1 MWKKM
6 AKWLAG
12 ILLFPVAL
20 VLLVFFL
27 LYLPPVQNLL
37 QEKLSAQASQA
48 LGMQVGVGGIRLSLP
63 FDLLVQD
70 VEVVDGEDS
79 LLVAREL
86 VLDVDL
92 LPLFAGKVEINSFS
106 FGGIRL
112 NTAGLI
118 PGMELQGSLGR
129 FFLQSHGVD
138 LFREDVVV
146 NKVEIEGADVSL
158 LLGDMEEEEDTT
170 ASSPLNW
177 KILLESLALKDIKFR
192 MEMPADSL
200 HLQAAIGE
208 ARLDTAQVDL
218 GKGIYALSR
227 FVLSDSQAGYRVGA
241 KRTVK
246 GFNPSDL
253 FIDDLA
259 LEVASARYAG
269 TDLSAVLRN
278 VSFKEHSGLELA
290 GLQATVEADSAT
302 IRVPSLQLRTPF
314 SRIAIQASADWATVA
329 DPETGNMSFSLRS
342 DVGKEDVLLFL
353 SGMSEDFRREY
364 PYRPLVLRME
374 AGGNL
379 SKLDLK
385 DCSVQLPGA
394 LEMSVHGSGASLAD
408 SLRRNLDMDLALATE
423 DLDFVLCL
431 LDDSLRSTLAIP
443 RDMSLGGKVKM
454 EGSAYAADLLYR
466 ENESSIRVEGRFD
479 SATEA
484 YSARLGIDSL
494 MLADFLPNDSLYGL
508 TASVRAQGKGVDI
521 FSGETRTHVRVDVD
535 KFRYASY
542 DLDNIGLSAR
552 LANHRAVLALK
563 GDNSLLDVETRV
575 EASLYEKRIKAGLDL
590 DLRKLD
596 LYALGAVA
604 SPLGLSL
611 GMKVE
616 AATNMKENH
625 RAKVAVTGIGMQ
637 AEKQTF
643 HPKDIDLFAMTDVD
657 STFVALRA
665 GDLVVGMHG
674 GNMAALTEGTARLM
688 EELDKQLA
696 DKYIRQDV
704 LKQCFPDL
712 RVRVVARKDN
722 PLSNMLSKLANVGFE
737 EMKLQL
743 DMSSRE
749 GLNAYSYIHSLQ
761 MDSMRIDTVRLR
773 LDQNPEGMKLLA
785 GVSNGEE
792 NEWMTFRALADGE
805 IGNNHLQLLLK
816 YFDDEGREG
825 VQFGVRAAMRREG
838 ISLHFIPD
846 EPVLAYKKFHLNKRN
861 YVYMGK
867 DRRVRANVS
876 LLDSAGMGVR
886 VYSLPADTTVLQ
898 DLALEIRR
906 VALGELHGLLPSLP
920 DIGGMFN
927 AEAHLIQEEGSLQ
940 LAADVQLDSLRY
952 EQNRIGDIAVGA
964 VYLPGMDAAS
974 NHYLNAFL
982 SHDGKEI
989 LAVEGEYD
997 TKDDGYLDA
1006 DVALS
1011 DIPLRLANGF
1021 IPDQLAAL
1029 SGNLDG
1035 QVNVKGAVSKLS
1047 YNGEL
1052 VFDSVD
1058 VAVQQYGVHLR
1069 MEKKPIRIEDS
1080 QLVFDKYNIYARNDN
1095 PFVINGKVDFADL
1108 SRMNADLFLRANNY
1122 ELVNAKKTKE
1132 SLLFGKVYADLFAG
1146 IKGPLDA
1153 LQIRGNINLLGT
1165 TDVTYVLKDTPLTA
1179 AQDRLGELVTFTN
1192 FNDTAQAVSREMPDV
1207 RLGGMDMLMVVHIDQ
1222 AARVNAEL
1230 NADGSDYVRLEG
1242 GGDLSLQYTD
1252 YGGLQL
1258 TGRYTLASG
1267 KLKYSLMMGLS
1278 REFTVQNGSYVD
1290 FTGNAMDPR
1299 LNITAVYT
1307 KRTSVTEDDQQR
1319 MVTFN
1324 SSIAIKNTLENL
1336 AINFDLAAP
1345 EDATIQNELAAMSAE
1360 DRSRLAVTMIVIGVY
1375 QGGSGGGFDMGG
1387 SMNSLLNSAIQGIT
1401 SNIKAVDISLG
1412 VETDGNS
1419 GTTKMD
1425 YSYQISKRFWN
1436 DRFNIIIG
1444 GKISTGEDVQQG
1456 EQTFIDNISIEY
1468 RLDDSGTRYIKLFH
1482 DKNYD
1487 SILDGEI
1494 TETGVGVVLRKK
1506 MSRLGELFIFRR
1518 NKKNAKK
1525 E

>member
-1 MWKKM
+1 MWKKIS
-6 AKWLAG
+6 KWLAG
-12 ILLFPVAL
+12 IVLFPIAL
-20 VLLVFFL
+20 VLLAFFL

-37 QEKLSAQASQA
+37 REKLTAQASQA
-48 LGMQVGVGGIRLSLP
+48 LGMEVGVGKIRLSLP

-70 VEVVDGEDS
+70 VEVVDGQDS

-86 VLDVDL
+86 VLDVDF
-92 LPLFAGKVEINSFS
+92 LPLFAGKVEVNSFS

-112 NTAGLI
+112 NTAGLV

-129 FFLQSHGVD
+129 FFLRSHGVD

-146 NKVEIEGADVSL
+146 NRIEIEGADVAL
-158 LLGDMEEEEDTT
+158 RLGEMEEEEDTT
-170 ASSPLNW
+170 ASAPLNW

-192 MEMPADSL
+192 MDIPADSL

-208 ARLDTAQVDL
+208 ARLDTATVDL
-218 GKGIYALSR
+218 GKEVYALSR
-227 FVLSDSQAGYRVGA
+227 FSLSGSQAVYRVGA
-241 KRTVK
+241 KRSVQ

-253 FIDDLA
+253 SVDGLA
-259 LEVASARYAG
+259 LELADARYAG

-278 VSFKEHSGLELA
+278 VSFRERSGLELTA
-290 GLQATVEADSAT
+290 MQATVEADSAT
-302 IRVPSLQLRTPF
+302 IRVPSLQLQTPF
-314 SRIAIQASADWATVA
+314 SRIALQAAVDWATIA
-329 DPETGNMSFSLRS
+329 DPETGNMALSLRS

-353 SGMSEDFRREY
+353 SAMPEDFRREY
-364 PYRPLVLRME
+364 PYRPLVMRVE

-394 LEMSVHGSGASLAD
+394 LEVSMHGSGASLAD
-408 SLRRNLDMDLALATE
+408 SLHRKMDMDLGVATE

-431 LDDSLRSTLAIP
+431 LGDSLRSSLAIP
-443 RDMSLGGKVKM
+443 RNMSLGGKVKM
-454 EGSAYAADLLYR
+454 EGAAYMADLLYQ
-466 ENESSIRVEGRFD
+466 EHESRIKVEGRFD

-508 TASVRAQGKGVDI
+508 TASVKAQGKGFDI
-521 FSGETRTHVRVDVD
+521 FSGETRANVRVDVD
-535 KFRYASY
+535 KFRYASH

-552 LANHRAVLALK
+552 LANHRAVLSVE
-563 GDNSLLDVETRV
+563 GRNSLLDMEARV
-575 EASLYEKRIKAGLDL
+575 KASLHEKRIKAGLDL
-590 DLRKLD
+590 NLEKLD
-596 LYALGAVA
+596 LHALGVVA
-604 SPLGLSL
+604 SPLDLSL
-611 GMKVE
+611 DMKVDG
-616 AATNMKENH
+616 ATNMEETH
-625 RAKVAVTGIGMQ
+625 RVKADVTGIGMQ
-637 AEKQTF
+637 AAKQAF
-643 HPKDIDLFAMTDVD
+643 HPKDIGLLAMTDMD

-665 GDLVVGMHG
+665 GDLTVAMHG
-674 GNMAALTEGTARLM
+674 GNLETLVNGSNRLM
-688 EELDKQLA
+688 EELNRQLE
-696 DKYIRQDV
+696 DKYIRQDE
-704 LKQCFPDL
+704 LKKHFPDL
-712 RVRVVARKDN
+712 RVRVAARTDN
-722 PLSNMLSKLANVGFE
+722 PLSNMLSKFANVGFD

-743 DMSSRE
+743 DMSSSK
-749 GLNAYSYIHSLQ
+749 GLDVDSYVHFLQ
-761 MDSMRIDTVRLR
+761 QDSMRLDTIRLR
-773 LDQNPEGMKLLA
+773 LVQGPEGMKLLA
-785 GVSNGEE
+785 GVSNGAE

-805 IGNNHLQLLLK
+805 IGDDHLQLLLK
-816 YFDDEGREG
+816 YFDAEGKEG
-825 VQFGVRAAMRREG
+825 LLFGVRAAMRKEG
-838 ISLHFIPD
+838 ISLHLIPD
-846 EPVLAYKKFHLNKRN
+846 DPVLAYKTFHLNRRN
-861 YVYMGK
+861 YIYMGN

-876 LLDSAGMGVR
+876 LLDSAGMGIR
-886 VYSLPADTTVLQ
+886 LYSLPADTTVLQ

-927 AEAHLIQEEGSLQ
+927 AEAHLIQTEGSLQ
-940 LAADVQLDSLRY
+940 LAADVQVDSLRY
-952 EQNRIGDIAVGA
+952 EKNRIGNVALGA

-974 NHYLNAFL
+974 NHYVNAFL
-982 SHDGKEI
+982 SHDGKDI
-989 LAVEGEYD
+989 LAVDGEYD
-997 TKDDGYLDA
+997 AREEGQLNA
-1006 DVALS
+1006 DVSLS
-1011 DIPLRLANGF
+1011 DIPLYLANGF

-1035 QVNVKGAVSKLS
+1035 QVNVKGAISRLA

-1058 VAVQQYGVHLR
+1058 VAVRQYGVHLR

-1080 QLVFDKYNIYARNDN
+1080 KLVFDKYNVYARNDN
-1095 PFVINGKVDFADL
+1095 PFVINGEVDFADL
-1108 SRMNADLFLRANNY
+1108 SRMNADLFLRAGNY

-1192 FNDTAQAVSREMPDV
+1192 FNDTAQAASLEMPDV

-1258 TGRYTLASG
+1258 TGRYTLTSG

-1299 LNITAVYT
+1299 LDITAVYT
-1307 KRTSVTEDDQQR
+1307 KRTSVTEDGTQR

-1324 SSIAIKNTLENL
+1324 SSITIRNTLENL

-1360 DRSRLAVTMIVIGVY
+1360 DRSRLAVTMIVVGVY

-1419 GTTKMD
+1419 GSTKTD

-1482 DKNYD
+1482 EKNYD

-1494 TETGVGVVLRKK
+1494 TETGVGVVLRKT

-1518 NKKNAKK
+1518 NKKKAKK